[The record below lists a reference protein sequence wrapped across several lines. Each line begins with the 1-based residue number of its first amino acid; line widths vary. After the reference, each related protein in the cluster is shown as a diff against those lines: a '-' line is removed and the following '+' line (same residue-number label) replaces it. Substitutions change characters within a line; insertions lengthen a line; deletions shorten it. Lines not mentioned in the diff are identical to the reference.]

1 MKNIF
6 KNAFNI
12 LYLILIILICFTYI
26 TIDYKTRYDSSAV
39 KLSLVILV
47 AIYVFIHALKYIT
60 KKKDMKINVFYILAI
75 SFTLTSDVFLLIID
89 DYYHIAL
96 TTFIIAHLSY
106 SFAIYYLDD
115 KRSQKRL
122 IIEKS
127 LILVIGIITFI
138 ITKESLAFLASIY
151 ACLLVM
157 NFINSLILFIKTKTY
172 YALLL
177 TIGFILFI
185 GCDICVLLSNLYQF
199 VDETNEIIKIENKA
213 ECIIWIFYGPSQYF
227 LGLSINR
234 GDNNEE

>member
-26 TIDYKTRYDSSAV
+26 TIDYKTTYDSSVV

-47 AIYVFIHALKYIT
+47 LIYVFIHVLKYIA
-60 KKKDMKINVFYILAI
+60 KKKDIRINVLYMLAI

-89 DYYHIAL
+89 DYYHLAL
-96 TTFIIAHLSY
+96 TTFIIAHLLY
-106 SFAIYYLDD
+106 SFIIYFLDD

-127 LILVIGIITFI
+127 SILVIGIITFV

-151 ACLLVM
+151 ACLLIM

-185 GCDICVLLSNLYQF
+185 GCDICVLLSNLDQII
-199 VDETNEIIKIENKA
+199 DETSEIIKLEMKA
-213 ECIIWIFYGPSQYF
+213 ECIIWIFYGPSQCF

-234 GDNNEE
+234 GKNNEE